1 MIEKIG
7 GILYQWDLDRQVK
20 IQTTEPISEVHF
32 ARIGDV
38 EALVVKVEESD
49 GYFVANIPNIHLQE
63 SKSIIVYAVKDDVTI
78 EKNTFQVYKR
88 EKPSDYVYT
97 ETEVFTY
104 KTLEEKIKELEEN
117 GVSNEQIASAVKKYL
132 DENGVQSESPAKIG
146 YVTLLADSWVGS
158 ESLYSQVVNIEGVTK
173 NSQVDLTPSV
183 EQLAIFYEKDIT
195 FVTENVGGVVTVY
208 VIGQKPQNDYT
219 IQVTITEVV
228 L

>member
-38 EALVVKVEESD
+38 EALVVKAKESD
-49 GYFVANIPNIHLQE
+49 GYFVADIPNIHLQE

-104 KTLEEKIKELEEN
+104 KALE
-117 GVSNEQIASAVKKYL
+117 
-132 DENGVQSESPAKIG
+132 D
-146 YVTLLADSWVGS
+146 
-158 ESLYSQVVNIEGVTK
+158 
-173 NSQVDLTPSV
+173 
-183 EQLAIFYEKDIT
+183 
-195 FVTENVGGVVTVY
+195 
-208 VIGQKPQNDYT
+208 
-219 IQVTITEVV
+219 
-228 L
+228 